1 MADSPSNIDPIE
13 ADVSLA
19 AALRRLPL
27 FPLPNAVLFPHA
39 LLPLHI
45 FEDRYRAMTRDIL
58 SGARFLAIGL
68 IAPEASRD
76 DDRPDPDDG
85 SPAALSG
92 EAAEV
97 RQRDRPRVM
106 PVAGVG
112 EVVMAHELPD
122 GRFNLV
128 VRGRARVRI
137 DQELESERPY
147 RLVSATELPDFP
159 IANPAEIAD
168 ADQTL
173 RALIGRL
180 AEALPE
186 GGELLRQVVAA
197 QEGAAEL
204 VDGVASALIADPVL
218 RQRLLE
224 TRDVGQRFERVSAEV
239 VAMTARLGGG
249 PGAAN

>member
-1 MADSPSNIDPIE
+1 MAEPSDRTPPTPPPLVPPTSDG
-13 ADVSLA
+13 ALA

-39 LLPLHI
+39 LLPLHV
-45 FEDRYRAMTRDIL
+45 FEERYRAMVRDVL
-58 SGARFLAIGL
+58 TGSRCLAVALLVPNARSEEPLPSVQPI
-68 IAPEASRD
+68 
-76 DDRPDPDDG
+76 
-85 SPAALSG
+85 
-92 EAAEV
+92 
-97 RQRDRPRVM
+97 
-106 PVAGVG
+106 AGVG

-137 DQELESERPY
+137 DRELPSGRPY
-147 RLVSATELPDFP
+147 RLVTATELPDFP
-159 IANPAEIAD
+159 ITNESEITD
-168 ADQTL
+168 SDQTL

-180 AEALPE
+180 ADAIPE

-197 QEGAAEL
+197 QESPTEL
-204 VDGVASALIADPVL
+204 VDGVASALIVDPAL

-224 TRDVGQRFERVSAEV
+224 TRDVGQRLERVAAEV
-239 VAMTARLGGG
+239 VAMTARIGA